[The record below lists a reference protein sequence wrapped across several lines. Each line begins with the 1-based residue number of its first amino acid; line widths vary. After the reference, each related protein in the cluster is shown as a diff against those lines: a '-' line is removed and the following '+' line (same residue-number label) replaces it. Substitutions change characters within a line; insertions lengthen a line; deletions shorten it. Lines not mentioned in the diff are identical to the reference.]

1 MQETKLKTKIVHIT
15 AWDEDVEVR
24 ELNGKQYTDISAKS
38 VDKKNNIDIAR
49 FLVLATLN
57 SVYSDGE
64 QVFEG
69 EEEVA
74 GLPADIYSEL
84 VTAINEMNDKGN
96 GAKNR
101 KN

>member
-1 MQETKLKTKIVHIT
+1 MKETSLKTKIIHVT
-15 AWDEDVEVR
+15 AWDEHIKVR
-24 ELNGKQYTDISAKS
+24 KLNDKQYTDISAKC

-64 QVFEG
+64 QVFES

-84 VTAINEMNDKGN
+84 VTAINDMNEKAGSK
-96 GAKNR
+96 KNP